1 MRTPKK
7 PAIVIAGL
15 SLAGAIALAC
25 GGART
30 PPMAAAPHHVAAGHA
45 GHAGDG
51 CDNWGDCWDTWG
63 GGGDWGW

>member
-30 PPMAAAPHHVAAGHA
+30 PPMTATPHHVVA

-51 CDNWGDCWDTWG
+51 CDSWGDCWDTWG
-63 GGGDWGW
+63 GGGGDWGW